1 MPDRKTPGGRLF
13 RVKVSATASRSEVG
27 LVYVA
32 AVMQGLALVT
42 FPAASSIFTSPD
54 GFGFDSTRYGALFL
68 PQVLLAILASAFAPR
83 LARRWSLR
91 RVLLAGLAGDIVSM
105 LLLALSRL
113 LLGSPDMAFG
123 VLLLATGA
131 LGFGFGATVMAL
143 NTYAEAFFPRRADR
157 AVLALNALLGLGTAL
172 APVLVAVVVGLGA
185 WWLLPVL
192 VAGLAAL
199 LFAVAYAQPLA
210 TPAGAAGAGRP
221 TSLNWT
227 DLPHRFWLYA
237 AAVFV
242 YGIVETLNG
251 NWAMLY
257 LSSERGVSS
266 QGASLALAAFWVMVT
281 VGRDTDRDDHPVRAG
296 TLDLCRAS
304 GIFAGGVSARRA
316 GAERSRRDHRV
327 RSRRPGMFGIS
338 AIEHQLRRQRVSA
351 IVGGDGRW
359 PHRVLSAW
367 LRRRRVRHRTAAEP
381 AGAVVRNDFRG
392 GEHRG
397 GTHHRHR
404 VVHHPKPTRIP
415 PRT

>member
-1 MPDRKTPGGRLF
+1 
-13 RVKVSATASRSEVG
+13 
-27 LVYVA
+27 
-32 AVMQGLALVT
+32 
-42 FPAASSIFTSPD
+42 
-54 GFGFDSTRYGALFL
+54 
-68 PQVLLAILASAFAPR
+68 
-83 LARRWSLR
+83 
-91 RVLLAGLAGDIVSM
+91 M

-210 TPAGAAGAGRP
+210 IPAGGAGAGRP

-281 VGRDTDRDDHPVRAG
+281 VGRVLIAMITRFVPARWIYVALPAFSLLVFQLAAQAQSEAAG
-296 TLDLCRAS
+296 
-304 GIFAGGVSARRA
+304 I
-316 GAERSRRDHRV
+316 SRF

-338 AIEHQLRRQRVSA
+338 AIEHQLRRQRVSP
-351 IVGGDGRW
+351 IVGGDGRR

-381 AGAVVRNDFRG
+381 AGAVVRDDFRG

-404 VVHHPKPTRIP
+404 VVHHPSNPHSSTSLTRTNAGLWNSTLGGTNHLA
-415 PRT
+415 RH